1 MLNKNLKTH
10 MLRKHCKHTKGLI
23 NAQRCHDDVCIDK
36 SAGIYLVADTLKG
49 SDNPVHVQKSLIGRP
64 TQVLNCESQG
74 CEYLNTVAGISNKT
88 SYEFVHLHSQYNT
101 LQPLPIMYNCKKVL

>member
-1 MLNKNLKTH
+1 MLAENEKICTITKVSCNKCIEVMLKKNLKTH

-23 NAQRCHDDVCIDK
+23 NAQRYHDGVCIDK

-88 SYEFVHLHSQYNT
+88 
-101 LQPLPIMYNCKKVL
+101 I